1 MRKDFFSSNKRGFV
15 KKRLLWFT
23 TVTLVLGFFAFSF
36 MGVVAHK
43 TLLLLTDR
51 ADTSQIAEDTGQT
64 PEITDTDQIPEF
76 ATVEHSLAVTR
87 GDTLLNMLKREGIDR
102 GEAHAAISAL
112 RKVYD
117 PRDLRPGQEVTVFYN
132 YPPGDEESSLFH
144 GFSIRA
150 DSDLDIMAKRNNDGD
165 FVVDQVKI
173 ELETRRSCSSGVI
186 RSSLYESA
194 IQEGLPIPVLM
205 QFIYHFSFDVD
216 FQRDIRTGDSFE
228 VLFERHL
235 NKNGK
240 VVREGPVLHAALTLG
255 NTTLRIYRHT
265 SIEGKIDYY
274 NEKGQTVRK
283 TLLRTPING
292 ARLTSGYG
300 KRKHPILG
308 FSRVHLGVDF
318 AAPTGTPII
327 ASGSGVVACTG
338 RKGDYGKY
346 IRIRHANQYA
356 TAYAHLNSFAR
367 GIRTGKRIK
376 QGEIIGYVGCTGL
389 ATGPHL
395 HYEVHHRGQ
404 KINPASVKC
413 PPGRVLA
420 GEELQRFMT
429 AKTDLDRGFAELEAK
444 KLIASRN

>member
-1 MRKDFFSSNKRGFV
+1 VGKDFFGSNNRGFV
-15 KKRLLWFT
+15 KKRLLWVT

-36 MGVVAHK
+36 MGVVTHK

-132 YPPGDEESSLFH
+132 YPPGDEKSSLFH

-150 DSDLDIMAKRNNDGD
+150 DSDLDIMAKRNNDGA

-194 IQEGLPIPVLM
+194 IQEGLPITVLM

-216 FQRDIRTGDSFE
+216 FQRDIRPGDSFE

-235 NKNGK
+235 NKDGK
-240 VVREGPVLHAALTLG
+240 VVREGPVLHAALTLR
-255 NTTLRIYRHT
+255 NTTLYIYRHT
-265 SIEGKIDYY
+265 SIEDKTDYY

-283 TLLRTPING
+283 TLIRTPING

-300 KRKHPILG
+300 MRKHPILG
-308 FSRVHLGVDF
+308 FSRIHRGLDF
-318 AAPTGTPII
+318 AASTGTPIV
-327 ASGSGVVACTG
+327 ASGSGVVACAG

-346 IRIRHANQYA
+346 IRLRHANQYA
-356 TAYAHLNSFAR
+356 TAYAHLSSFAR
-367 GIRTGKRIK
+367 GIHTGKRVK
-376 QGEIIGYVGCTGL
+376 QGEVIGYVGNTGL

-395 HYEVHHRGQ
+395 HYEVHHRGR

-420 GEELQRFMT
+420 GEELQHFMT
-429 AKTDLDRGFAELEAK
+429 AKTDLDRSFAELEAK
-444 KLIASRN
+444 KMIASRN

>member
-23 TVTLVLGFFAFSF
+23 TVTLILGFFAFSF

-64 PEITDTDQIPEF
+64 PEITDTDQIPES

-132 YPPGDEESSLFH
+132 YPPGDEKSSLFH

-150 DSDLDIMAKRNNDGD
+150 DSDLDIMAKRNNDGA

-173 ELETRRSCSSGVI
+173 ELETRRFCSSGVI

-216 FQRDIRTGDSFE
+216 FQRDIRPGDSFE

-235 NKNGK
+235 NKDGK
-240 VVREGPVLHAALTLG
+240 VVQEGPVLHAALTLR
-255 NTTLRIYRHT
+255 NTTLRIYRHI
-265 SIEGKIDYY
+265 SIEDKTDYY
-274 NEKGQTVRK
+274 NEKGHTVRK
-283 TLLRTPING
+283 TLIRTPING
-292 ARLTSGYG
+292 ARLSSGYG
-300 KRKHPILG
+300 MRKHPILG
-308 FSRVHLGVDF
+308 FSRIHRGLDF
-318 AAPTGTPII
+318 AASTGTPIV
-327 ASGSGVVACTG
+327 ASGSGVVVCAG

-346 IRIRHANQYA
+346 IRLRHANQYA
-356 TAYAHLNSFAR
+356 TAYAHLSSFAR
-367 GIRTGKRIK
+367 GIHTGKRVK
-376 QGEIIGYVGCTGL
+376 QGEVIGYVGNTGL
-389 ATGPHL
+389 STGPHL
-395 HYEVHHRGQ
+395 HYEVHHRGR

-420 GEELQRFMT
+420 GEELQHFMT
-429 AKTDLDRGFAELEAK
+429 AKTDLDRSFAELEAK